1 MDRSDVIFLI
11 SKTMAND
18 EYGVQR
24 KAETK
29 RQVFCKV
36 NNVSHSEKTE
46 NGLLGLTPTYQFS
59 MFRYDYNGE
68 EVVEYKGVR
77 YAIYDATEYD
87 DTVRLYAQR
96 EKGA

>member
-24 KAETK
+24 KTETK

-77 YAIYDATEYD
+77 YAIYDATE
-87 DTVRLYAQR
+87 
-96 EKGA
+96 

>member
-1 MDRSDVIFLI
+1 MDRSDVIYLI
-11 SKTMAND
+11 AKTTAQD
-18 EYGVQR
+18 STGVSR
-24 KAETK
+24 KTETR

-59 MFRYDYNGE
+59 MFKYDYEGE
-68 EVVEYKGVR
+68 EIVEYKGVR

-87 DTVRLYAQR
+87 DLIRLYAQR

>member
-1 MDRSDVIFLI
+1 MDRSDVIYLI
-11 SKTMAND
+11 AKTSSKD
-18 EYGVQR
+18 EYGVSR
-24 KAETK
+24 KSETK

-46 NGLLGLTPTYQFS
+46 NGLLGLTPAYQFS
-59 MFRYDYNGE
+59 MFRFDYEGE

-87 DTVRLYAQR
+87 DLIRLYAQR

>member
-1 MDRSDVIFLI
+1 MDRSDVIYLI
-11 SKTMAND
+11 AKTSARD
-18 EYGVQR
+18 ESGVSR
-24 KAETK
+24 KSETK

-36 NNVSHSEKTE
+36 NNVSHSEKSE

-59 MFRYDYNGE
+59 MFRFDYEGE
-68 EVVEYKGVR
+68 EVIEYKGSR

-87 DTVRLYAQR
+87 DLIRLYAQR